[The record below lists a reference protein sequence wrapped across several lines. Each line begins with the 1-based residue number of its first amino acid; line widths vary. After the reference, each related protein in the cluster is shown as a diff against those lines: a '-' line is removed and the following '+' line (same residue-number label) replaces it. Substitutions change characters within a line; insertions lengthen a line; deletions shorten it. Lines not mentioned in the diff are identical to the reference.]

1 MKKFY
6 LSIVLLLLAQIHT
19 LAQYEFFNNQ
29 EQYKI
34 NSEQLT
40 DAFNANLDSLML
52 DSIILAYQNSLS
64 IPGIATLIIK
74 DNEVVWNKNYGYR
87 NLQYQLPVEDSTLFL
102 MASISKTIT
111 VTAAMQLWENS
122 MIDLN
127 SNINN
132 YLPSGLTVVNPYYPS
147 DIITVKMLMTHTS
160 TLLDNWDFLLP
171 LISCGDS
178 PISLDTFLINYLT
191 PGGTYYSNANFGNYQ
206 PGQQWNYTS
215 VGTGLLALIV
225 GNLSGKSFDEYCR
238 DSIFIPLSMNST
250 SWFLEGLNTNNIAV
264 PYVGSTPGC
273 HQGWPLFPG
282 AFLRTNKIDLLK
294 FLQAYLNNGIYNNT
308 RILDSTT
315 ISYMLSDQLGYPA
328 TYLSPWWVYGQ
339 GLIWFNAFPINIS
352 GWGHAGSWPGCLTYF
367 CYDPIEKW
375 GTIWF
380 QNWRPTAQNWI
391 SSLGEIN
398 HQFTKYAHLYGN
410 IYALASSV
418 DKPYAKVNIDSVLF
432 RTRFSNTYNHQFIP
446 HLIYANLDSTLIDS
460 LTLFDDGLHGDSLSN
475 DGIYGV
481 HIPIQQ
487 TENFYS
493 LSVST
498 VDNQTS
504 KYFNTPDICRFTTA
518 GPVVLD
524 SVSITKHWDYF
535 TVKPFIKNQ
544 STATLITNAL
554 VNLICNDPWISSITP
569 ATRSVANIPPGATV
583 SPSAGFTVRVDS
595 SFPDYFNFKVEV
607 SSGNWPYWIDSL
619 QVIVSV
625 EQEDL
630 QPLTYMLEQN
640 YPNPFNP
647 STKIKY
653 SVPQSSQVQIKV
665 FDVLGSEVATL
676 VNEEKNAG
684 NYSVE
689 FNAASIPSGVY
700 FYQLKVYP
708 AIGGAGDYIST
719 KKMILL
725 K

>member
-6 LSIVLLLLAQIHT
+6 LSIVLLLLAQAHT

-29 EQYKI
+29 ERYKI

-111 VTAAMQLWENS
+111 VTAAMQLWENG

-160 TLLDNWDFLLP
+160 TLLDNWNILLP

-191 PGGTYYSNANFGNYQ
+191 PGGTYYSNANFGNYHS
-206 PGQQWNYTS
+206 GQQWNYTS
-215 VGTGLLALIV
+215 VGTGLLALIIE
-225 GNLSGKSFDEYCR
+225 NLSGRSFDEYCN
-238 DSIFIPLSMNST
+238 DSIFIPLAMNST
-250 SWFLEGLNTNNIAV
+250 SWFLEGLNTNKIAV

-273 HQGWPLFPG
+273 HQGWPLFPS

-294 FLQAYLNNGIYNNT
+294 FLQACLNNGIYNNA

-328 TYLSPWWVYGQ
+328 TYLSPWWVYNQ
-339 GLIWFNAFPINIS
+339 GFIWFNAFPINIS

-380 QNWRPTAQNWI
+380 QNWRPVDQSWI

-398 HQFTKYAHLYGN
+398 HHFTKYAHLYGN
-410 IYALASSV
+410 IYAQQPLV
-418 DKPYAKVNIDSVLF
+418 DKGYARIGVDSVLF
-432 RTRFSNTYNHQFIP
+432 RTKFSNIYNHQFTP
-446 HLIYANLDSTLIDS
+446 HLIYVNTDSTQIDS

-475 DGIYGV
+475 DGIYGGY
-481 HIPIQQ
+481 IPKQQ
-487 TENFYS
+487 IENFYS

-504 KYFNTPDICRFTTA
+504 KYFNTPDICRFTTV

-524 SVSITKHWDYF
+524 SISCTKTSTNYLVR
-535 TVKPFIKNQ
+535 TYLINQ
-544 STATLITNAL
+544 SSSTTITDVSL
-554 VNLICNDPWISSITP
+554 KLICDDPWALPISPDVRNLS
-569 ATRSVANIPPGATV
+569 NIPPGGIISNAFSFAV
-583 SPSAGFTVRVDS
+583 YYIDSLFAG
-595 SFPDYFNFKVEV
+595 YFNFKVEV
-607 SSGNWPYWIDSL
+607 MSDGWTYWTDSM
-619 QVIVSV
+619 QVIITGV
-625 EQEDL
+625 ED
-630 QPLTYMLEQN
+630 
-640 YPNPFNP
+640 
-647 STKIKY
+647 
-653 SVPQSSQVQIKV
+653 
-665 FDVLGSEVATL
+665 
-676 VNEEKNAG
+676 
-684 NYSVE
+684 
-689 FNAASIPSGVY
+689 
-700 FYQLKVYP
+700 
-708 AIGGAGDYIST
+708 
-719 KKMILL
+719 
-725 K
+725 